1 MAKDLIFRGTE
12 ISIFEAKNRTN
23 LLVSKL
29 LEAWE
34 DSVKATHLFLSNK
47 EINNIKS
54 YVPRA
59 LVEGSHLIVV
69 QNENNRPIGFMG
81 IKDRKLEILFIKND
95 ARRKGIGKQLLN
107 YGIENYNFNE
117 VVVNEQNTNAKGF
130 YEYMGFK
137 TYKRADLD
145 EQGAPYPVLYMKL

>member
-1 MAKDLIFRGTE
+1 MGRFSKSNA
-12 ISIFEAKNRTN
+12 SIFIKQR
-23 LLVSKL
+23 
-29 LEAWE
+29 
-34 DSVKATHLFLSNK
+34 
-47 EINNIKS
+47 INNIKS

-59 LVEGSHLIVV
+59 LVEVSHLIVV

-81 IKDRKLEILFIKND
+81 IEDRKLEMLFIKND
-95 ARRKGIGKQLLN
+95 ARGKGIGKQLLN
-107 YGIENYNFNE
+107 YGIENYNINE

-137 TYKRADLD
+137 TYKRTDLD

>member
-34 DSVKATHLFLSNK
+34 DSVKVTHLFLSNK

-59 LVEGSHLIVV
+59 LVEVSHLIVV
-69 QNENNRPIGFMG
+69 QNENNRTIGFMG

-95 ARRKGIGKQLLN
+95 ARRKGIGK
-107 YGIENYNFNE
+107 
-117 VVVNEQNTNAKGF
+117 
-130 YEYMGFK
+130 
-137 TYKRADLD
+137 
-145 EQGAPYPVLYMKL
+145 